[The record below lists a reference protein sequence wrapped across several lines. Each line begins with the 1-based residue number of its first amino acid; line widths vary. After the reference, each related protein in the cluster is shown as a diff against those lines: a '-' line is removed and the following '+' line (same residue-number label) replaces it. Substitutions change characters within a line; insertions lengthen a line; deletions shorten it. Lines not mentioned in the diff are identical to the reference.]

1 MADAS
6 TALPSPTQA
15 HWPRQF
21 LLAGR
26 LILGGVFVYAAYTK
40 IRAPWMLFAMS
51 INSYQ
56 ILPEWAVTFVART
69 LPWFELALGLSL
81 LIGWK
86 VRWTA
91 SAAAG
96 LLIFFFAAMLRA
108 YFKNMGI
115 DCGCFGFGERLGPLT
130 LARDASLLVLS
141 IAIAATAFV
150 LRRRRA

>member
-1 MADAS
+1 MADAI
-6 TALPSPTQA
+6 TALPSQTQVR
-15 HWPRQF
+15 WPRQF

-26 LILGGVFVYAAYTK
+26 LILGAVFVYAAYTK
-40 IRAPWMLFAMS
+40 FRSPWMLFAMS

-69 LPWFELALGLSL
+69 LPWFEMALGLLL
-81 LIGWK
+81 LIGLK
-86 VRWTA
+86 IRWTA
-91 SAAAG
+91 SAAAS

-130 LARDASLLVLS
+130 LARDASLLVL
-141 IAIAATAFV
+141 AITLATVAFI
-150 LRRRRA
+150 LPRRQP